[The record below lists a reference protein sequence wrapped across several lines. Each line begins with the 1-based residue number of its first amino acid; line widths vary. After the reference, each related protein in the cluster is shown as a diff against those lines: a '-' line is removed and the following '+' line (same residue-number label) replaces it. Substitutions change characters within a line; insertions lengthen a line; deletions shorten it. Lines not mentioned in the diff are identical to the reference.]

1 MIIFRNKFVTILESF
16 LKSNCLEVAWYRDWK
31 LEQCGNEIGISGN
44 AFRDIEAGKTKLI
57 SKRLFQIAE
66 FFKISPEEIVL
77 GFDPLTEDEII
88 KLKEIERDFDRKIK
102 DLKTLH
108 QIEIATKDEE
118 IGTLKVKLGSKDKI
132 IGVLKENKS
141 GNYWLSF
148 GTNLL
153 QFWNLF

>member
-1 MIIFRNKFVTILESF
+1 MIKQNDISKKIKQLRNERGLTQ
-16 LKSNCLEVAWYRDWK
+16 
-31 LEQCGNEIGISGN
+31 EQCGNEIGISGN

-141 GNYWLSF
+141 GNY
-148 GTNLL
+148 
-153 QFWNLF
+153 

>member
-1 MIIFRNKFVTILESF
+1 M
-16 LKSNCLEVAWYRDWK
+16 
-31 LEQCGNEIGISGN
+31 
-44 AFRDIEAGKTKLI
+44 
-57 SKRLFQIAE
+57 FQIAE

-141 GNYWLSF
+141 GNY
-148 GTNLL
+148 
-153 QFWNLF
+153 

>member
-1 MIIFRNKFVTILESF
+1 MIKQNDISKKIRQLRNERGLTQ
-16 LKSNCLEVAWYRDWK
+16 
-31 LEQCGNEIGISGN
+31 EQCGIEIGISGN

-141 GNYWLSF
+141 GNY
-148 GTNLL
+148 
-153 QFWNLF
+153 